1 MIPEFETL
9 DNLETDPP
17 DITTASLDS
26 LQARSGAFLRGDG
39 W

>member
-9 DNLETDPP
+9 DNLETDRP
-17 DITTASLDS
+17 DITIASPDS
-26 LQARSGAFLRGDG
+26 LQARSGAFLRGEG